1 MTTGPNFAPDLAAL
15 GLTLDDKA
23 FAAAWA
29 GAQHL
34 RGEVAKVE
42 DYLPNMTDPADLP
55 IPEAARALCVPE
67 P

>member
-1 MTTGPNFAPDLAAL
+1 MTPPLTEADFRARLAAL
-15 GLTLDDKA
+15 GLTLDEKA

-42 DYLPNMTDPADLP
+42 AYLKS
-55 IPEAARALCVPE
+55 
-67 P
+67 

>member
-1 MTTGPNFAPDLAAL
+1 MTEAEFRARLAAL

-34 RGEVAKVE
+34 RGEVARVHA
-42 DYLPNMTDPADLP
+42 YLTK
-55 IPEAARALCVPE
+55 PE
-67 P
+67 

>member
-1 MTTGPNFAPDLAAL
+1 MKTDFAESEFRARLAAL
-15 GLTLDDKA
+15 GLSLDDKA

-42 DYLPNMTDPADLP
+42 AYLKS
-55 IPEAARALCVPE
+55 
-67 P
+67 

>member
-1 MTTGPNFAPDLAAL
+1 MTEATFRARLAAL

-34 RGEVAKVE
+34 RAE
-42 DYLPNMTDPADLP
+42 
-55 IPEAARALCVPE
+55 IARVGKWLTTQP
-67 P
+67 

>member
-1 MTTGPNFAPDLAAL
+1 MTEAEFRARLAAL

-34 RGEVAKVE
+34 RGEVARVQA
-42 DYLPNMTDPADLP
+42 YLTK
-55 IPEAARALCVPE
+55 PE
-67 P
+67 